1 MLEAARTE
9 MQGQIAI
16 LSFESDTIQ
25 DHRDYKQP
33 IHDQR
38 FAPVE
43 PISEEPNTSQT
54 CYSNIKR

>member
-1 MLEAARTE
+1 
-9 MQGQIAI
+9 MQRQIAI

-25 DHRDYKQP
+25 DHRYYKQP

-54 CYSNIKR
+54 YYSNIKR